1 MYKYGRNLSAKELT
15 NQYVNV
21 SYVSNNN
28 SENYF
33 IYSVVSPYKFTRFV
47 LNVTGEFILYAWN
60 SDLHQWN
67 LVWKTTPHL
76 CEIWV
81 SAGTMAFV
89 MSGIHLFVIATKDL
103 DQKIQEGG
111 TYLSTQEG
119 VIEARL

>member
-47 LNVTGEFILYAWN
+47 LNVTGEFILYVWN
-60 SDLHQWN
+60 NDLHQWN
-67 LVWKTTPHL
+67 SVWKTPPHR
-76 CEIWV
+76 CEIL
-81 SAGTMAFV
+81 
-89 MSGIHLFVIATKDL
+89 GICGDNGICNERNSPLCDSPKDL
-103 DQKIQEGG
+103 DQKIQESG
-111 TYLSTQEG
+111 TYLTTQEG
-119 VIEARL
+119 VREVSL

>member
-67 LVWKTTPHL
+67 SVWKTTPHL
-76 CEIWV
+76 CEIL
-81 SAGTMAFV
+81 
-89 MSGIHLFVIATKDL
+89 GICGDNGICNERNSPLCDSPKDL
-103 DQKIQEGG
+103 DQKIQESG
-111 TYLSTQEG
+111 TYLTTQEG
-119 VIEARL
+119 VREVSL